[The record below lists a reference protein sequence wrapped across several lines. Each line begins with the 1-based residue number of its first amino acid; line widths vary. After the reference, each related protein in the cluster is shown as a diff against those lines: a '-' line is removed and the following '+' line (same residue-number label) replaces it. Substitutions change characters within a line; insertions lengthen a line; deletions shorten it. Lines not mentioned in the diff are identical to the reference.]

1 MHEAPEMWL
10 EIGSWLHLW
19 MPIVFAVLCWSP
31 PQPHEQRLRLARRFL
46 KCVGFGW
53 LIQVVIRL
61 GIIVP
66 AHNVTAAE
74 PNDGANVAVLLA
86 AWAVAVIMAIP
97 FVLVA
102 IVLDWFRERNRGL
115 VGGR

>member
-1 MHEAPEMWL
+1 MHEALEMWL

-53 LIQVVIRL
+53 LIQVLIRVS
-61 GIIVP
+61 IIAP
-66 AHNVTAAE
+66 AHSITGAE
-74 PNDGANVAVLLA
+74 PNDGANAAVLLA
-86 AWAVAVIMAIP
+86 GWAVSAILAIP

-102 IVLDWFRERNRGL
+102 IVSDGFR
-115 VGGR
+115 GRKKTQATKA